1 MKGGIMMNAG
11 EALEKLKEGNKRY
24 IASERGNGDI
34 SPARRLETAGHGQ
47 DPYAVIVACSDSRV
61 IPEEIFSAG
70 IGELF
75 VIRVAG
81 NVVGAHELG
90 SIEYALEHLDC
101 KLAVVL
107 GHTNCG
113 AVGAAIRHDPD
124 GHIKYLTDAIRLAI
138 RDETDDKKAS
148 CLNAKHGADKIRE
161 AFLRDLPEEKGI
173 LVTAALYHIDSGKV
187 DFDI

>member
-1 MKGGIMMNAG
+1 M
-11 EALEKLKEGNKRY
+11 
-24 IASERGNGDI
+24 S
-34 SPARRLETAGHGQ
+34 
-47 DPYAVIVACSDSRV
+47 
-61 IPEEIFSAG
+61 
-70 IGELF
+70 
-75 VIRVAG
+75 
-81 NVVGAHELG
+81 VGAHELG

-138 RDETDDKKAS
+138 RDETDDRKAS
-148 CLNAKHGADKIRE
+148 CLNAKHGADKIRK

>member
-1 MKGGIMMNAG
+1 M
-11 EALEKLKEGNKRY
+11 
-24 IASERGNGDI
+24 
-34 SPARRLETAGHGQ
+34 
-47 DPYAVIVACSDSRV
+47 
-61 IPEEIFSAG
+61 
-70 IGELF
+70 F

-138 RDETDDKKAS
+138 RDETDDRKAS
-148 CLNAKHGADKIRE
+148 CLNAKHGSDKIRK